1 MAVFFNRGERCFD
14 RELIEKI
21 KKDAEPCWWHEGHD
35 KEKNYQE
42 NVDYY
47 FTGYIDEQGQCFDIC
62 GILRRKGNR
71 EELKKSK
78 LRHEQFMK
86 LYQAVIKST
95 DEIEKFTSQLETIS
109 NTKTKIRNIATKI
122 RKGYVSDTQKIG
134 GSKRKRRFKK
144 DNRRFLTEKEIENL
158 KKELESYRQYE
169 RELSKKIKFE
179 EVLYNVI
186 YRMYDITVHTIG
198 KYHQKYGYHDTE
210 GIYLIFEKRLQALK
224 DKINGITFSDMVE
237 LEKKKRKDIKLQKKG
252 KNSASSVTSEA
263 EDSDSEA
270 EEETKISIKDI
281 KVFEETYQKV
291 KEKVEEDKE
300 AEEMMTVR
308 RERQVTNRA
317 RHYID
322 ESGNR
327 VELGSEVR
335 QVVLHN

>member
-14 RELIEKI
+14 PELIEKI
-21 KKDAEPCWWHEGHD
+21 KRDAEPCWWHEGHD
-35 KEKNYQE
+35 KEQNYQE

-47 FTGYIDEQGQCFDIC
+47 FTGYIDEQGRCFDIC

-95 DEIEKFTSQLETIS
+95 EEIETFTSQLETIS

-144 DNRRFLTEKEIENL
+144 DNRRFLTEKEIEKL
-158 KKELESYRQYE
+158 KKELVSYQQYE
-169 RELSKKIKFE
+169 TELSKKIKFE

-210 GIYLIFEKRLQALK
+210 GIYLIFEKRLQSLK
-224 DKINGITFSDMVE
+224 DKVNGMTLSDMVD
-237 LEKKKRKDIKLQKKG
+237 LEKKKRKDIKLQKKE
-252 KNSASSVTSEA
+252 KTSASVATEA
-263 EDSDSEA
+263 EEDSDSE
-270 EEETKISIKDI
+270 EEEIKLSIKDI

-327 VELGSEVR
+327 VELSSDVR